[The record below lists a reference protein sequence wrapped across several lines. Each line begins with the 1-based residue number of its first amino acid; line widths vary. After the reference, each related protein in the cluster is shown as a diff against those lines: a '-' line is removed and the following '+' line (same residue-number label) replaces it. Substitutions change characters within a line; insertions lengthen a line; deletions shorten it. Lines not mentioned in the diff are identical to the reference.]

1 MNVTDPAPER
11 PSRALYAAL
20 IYFALVFV
28 VGLILGP
35 ARVLWLEP
43 WLGRAIAVLLEA
55 PFLVCAMWFAA
66 PLSLRWGR
74 VELGWARA
82 LWVGVLALVLQQ
94 VADLAV
100 GFGLRGMTL
109 TDQLTYFAT
118 PAGAIYAFTLV
129 VFAIMPLMRMRR
141 AEKTT

>member
-1 MNVTDPAPER
+1 MVFACTIFLASLE
-11 PSRALYAAL
+11 ALYCRIKGENSDLADSFN
-20 IYFALVFV
+20 IFIVISF
-28 VGLILGP
+28 
-35 ARVLWLEP
+35 
-43 WLGRAIAVLLEA
+43 VLLEA